1 MNEVTRLYNEML
13 VTLEKGINDLDK
25 FNDGNKSAGTRVRKH
40 MQTIKGAAQSVRKE
54 VQEMKNA

>member
-1 MNEVTRLYNEML
+1 MSLEQLIGTMREEMENAEMEVM
-13 VTLEKGINDLDK
+13 K
-25 FNDGNKSAGTRVRKH
+25 FGTGNKSAGTRVRKH